1 MSAEV
6 ELKLTLAP
14 NAARPL
20 GRDPLLV
27 ASTVKG
33 PHTQRYYGVYY
44 DTPDR
49 LLARNGVALR
59 VRKQGRHWI
68 QTLKEAGRVEGG
80 VHQRPEYEAP
90 ALEGRLNLPALQ
102 ASPVGAL
109 FADTETTAHLAP
121 VFVTDVGRTI
131 RLLRTE
137 MGEVEFALD
146 RGEVRTDQASEP
158 ICELELELKS
168 GSPQALFDLA
178 VALQERVRLRIE
190 NRSKVERG
198 QVLAGVVEPAPSKAQ
213 TPAIEAEMAVSAAF
227 RTTAFSCLSHAQ
239 ANERGILAASPDPEY
254 VHQMRVG
261 LRRLRSA
268 FSVFGPVLPRPA
280 CQPAIDEIR
289 WIASSL
295 GPARDWDVFATE
307 TLPPI
312 MEAFP
317 GHEELSQFA
326 EAAAL
331 LRHEGRRVARDAV
344 GSERYER
351 LLLRTSAWLACEK
364 WRVAMPQDALPLLA
378 ESLQPFAAR
387 MLQRRHR
394 RVKRRGRDHESFT
407 AEQRHELRIAVKKLR
422 YCAEFFGP
430 IFEADAVRA
439 YTRGLG
445 ELQNV
450 LGVLNDAAV
459 TARLLSELS
468 TRHPDLAHGEAPGIV
483 NGWTRH
489 LTLER
494 LGHLSEAWER
504 FEDAK
509 PFWR

>member
-14 NAARPL
+14 DEARSL
-20 GRDPLLV
+20 GRHPLLA

-68 QTLKEAGRVEGG
+68 QSLKEAGRVEGG
-80 VHQRPEYEAP
+80 VHRRPEYEAP
-90 ALEGRLNLPALQ
+90 APEGQLNLPALQ
-102 ASPVGAL
+102 STPAAAL
-109 FADTETTAHLAP
+109 FADAGLAARLTP

-131 RLLRTE
+131 RLLKTE
-137 MGEVEFALD
+137 RGEIEFALD
-146 RGEVRTDQASEP
+146 RGEVRTDQTAEP

-168 GSPQALFDLA
+168 GSPEALFDLA
-178 VALQERVRLRIE
+178 VALQEQVRLRIE

-198 QVLAGVVEPAPSKAQ
+198 QTLAGLVESAPCKAQ
-213 TPAIEAEMAVSAAF
+213 TPAIDADMPVSGAF
-227 RTTAFSCLSHAQ
+227 QTTAFACLSHAQ
-239 ANERGILAASPDPEY
+239 ANERGILAGSPDPEY

-289 WIASSL
+289 WIAGTL

-312 MEAFP
+312 LEAFP
-317 GHEELSQFA
+317 DHAGLAQLA
-326 EAAAL
+326 QAAGP
-331 LRHEGRRVARDAV
+331 LRRAGNGNAQEAV
-344 GSERYER
+344 GSVRYER

-364 WRVAMPQDALPLLA
+364 WRSAMPQDALPLLV
-378 ESLQPFAAR
+378 EPLLPFAAR

-394 RVKRRGRDHESFT
+394 RVKRRGRDHETFT

-430 IFEADAVRA
+430 VFAADAVRA

-445 ELQNV
+445 ELQDV
-450 LGVLNDAAV
+450 LGALNDAAV

-468 TRHPDLAHGEAPGIV
+468 IRHPEHAHGEALGIV
-483 NGWTRH
+483 GGWTRH
-489 LTLER
+489 FTLQR
-494 LGHLSEAWER
+494 LGHLAEAWER
-504 FEDAK
+504 FEDVK